1 YFLNDI
7 KVLSVDSRRTM
18 VRITSCLSHDNFLRV
33 MAAKHIF
40 LEIIMDGV
48 KHECIPSRG
57 FLTLQREFQNNY
69 FTIEHILQ

>member
-1 YFLNDI
+1 
-7 KVLSVDSRRTM
+7 
-18 VRITSCLSHDNFLRV
+18 

-40 LEIIMDGV
+40 IEIIMDGV
-48 KHECIPSRG
+48 KYECIPRRG